1 MSQEETDARTVPP
14 TPLSASERDWLDGL
28 YAVWNESG
36 PEGLARGA
44 WHPSIV
50 WHDPPDAPD
59 TGVHRGIDTVVEHLS
74 IRLEAI
80 GSATVTVKCAWW
92 AGRDTVVVDISLH
105 SGGRSSGIEL
115 DVPVVHVLRMDDGQ
129 VTEVWEYFQRDQ
141 ALEAAGLR
149 E

>member
-1 MSQEETDARTVPP
+1 MSRDETDAGAVAS

-36 PEGLARGA
+36 PEGLARAA
-44 WHPSIV
+44 WHPGIT

-59 TGVHRGIDTVVEHLS
+59 TGVFQGIDAVVEHLRD
-74 IRLEAI
+74 RLEAI
-80 GSATVTVKCAWW
+80 GSATVTVNAALW
-92 AGRDTVVVDISLH
+92 ANRDTVLVEISLR

-115 DVPVVHVLRMDDGQ
+115 DVPVFHVLHIDDGR